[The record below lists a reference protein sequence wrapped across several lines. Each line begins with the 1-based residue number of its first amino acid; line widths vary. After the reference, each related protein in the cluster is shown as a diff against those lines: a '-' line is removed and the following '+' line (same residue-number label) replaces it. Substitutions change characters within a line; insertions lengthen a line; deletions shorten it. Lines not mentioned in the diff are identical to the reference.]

1 MSALSL
7 ATANS
12 ISIRNYIISE
22 RIKILKAKKK
32 IYYKV
37 PIKIKVYKRYTR
49 NKK

>member
-22 RIKILKAKKK
+22 RIKILKAKK
-32 IYYKV
+32 YYKV